1 MSVLWAAPRLI
12 NAPAVN
18 SVGGYDVVARLV
30 GKCALKLW
38 EKEGQIPHTIMSLI
52 IAFMKKQTKSPA
64 SPKPK
69 TTSPKKPKS
78 ALSKAD
84 KLKASQE
91 AAGKRTLE
99 RIRQRDAFVAH
110 LAARIA
116 KFEQLQAIERATKSQ
131 ASIRPN
137 SDQAYDVV
145 VPPHEGQSTRDC

>member
-18 SVGGYDVVARLV
+18 SVGGHDVVAILV
-30 GKCALKLW
+30 AKGAIKLW

-69 TTSPKKPKS
+69 TTSSKKPKS
-78 ALSKAD
+78 VLSKAD

-116 KFEQLQAIERATKSQ
+116 KFEERQAIEHARKLAD
-131 ASIRPN
+131 SIRPS
-137 SDQAYDVV
+137 SDQAYDAVV
-145 VPPHEGQSTRDC
+145 SSHEGQSTRDC